1 MNDLKQKN
9 IIITGAS
16 GGIGNS
22 IVKKFYENGANIL
35 ATGTKK
41 EKLEDLKSKFKNI
54 KTLSFDISQHIEI
67 ENFIENAIKELGG
80 DLYCMVN
87 NAGITKDN
95 LSIRMTYEEWDKANK
110 EFITFV
116 AEDSL
121 NFLTNFNK
129 KIDFLFLDSLDGQFE
144 GASKHQL
151 EEIKIAKN
159 YLHDQSLVLLDDKGD
174 KTKLSINYMLD
185 NNFKILNET
194 REQVLLSY

>member
-1 MNDLKQKN
+1 MEFLKKYNNPKNFRFSSFEFALIEAQKRN
-9 IIITGAS
+9 HKTLVETGVAR
-16 GGIGNS
+16 GK
-22 IVKKFYENGANIL
+22 KKFFFFSKINWKDGMSTLILSDYARHVNGNLTSCDIN
-35 ATGTKK
+35 KK
-41 EKLEDLKSKFKNI
+41 N
-54 KTLSFDISQHIEI
+54 
-67 ENFIENAIKELGG
+67 IENAKKF
-80 DLYCMVN
+80 
-87 NAGITKDN
+87 TKP
-95 LSIRMTYEEWDKANK
+95 NK
-110 EFITFV
+110 EFINFV
-116 AEDSL
+116 TEDSL

-129 KIDFLFLDSLDGQFE
+129 RIDFLYLDSLDGQFE